1 MKVTVEIAPK
11 YNPPYA
17 VIYADEIN
25 SEIQRAMDL
34 LEGDSAPVTAQAGE
48 RMVILQPAE
57 ISMVRVENGQTMIYD
72 QKKNVYYSNRRL
84 YEIGDRIGADF
95 LQISKSTLVNRA
107 CLSGVEAGF
116 NGTLL
121 LHLKNGLKDYVSRR
135 YLPAFKQY
143 LGL

>member
-1 MKVTVEIAPK
+1 MKVTVEIAPQH
-11 YNPPYA
+11 NPPYA
-17 VIYADEIN
+17 VIYADEMN
-25 SEIQRAMDL
+25 SGIQRAMDL
-34 LEGDSAPVTAQAGE
+34 LDTESAPVTAQEGE

-57 ISMVRVENGQTMIYD
+57 ISMVRVENSRTMIYD
-72 QKKNVYYSNRRL
+72 QKKNAYYSNKRL
-84 YEIGDRIGADF
+84 YEIRDRLGAEF
-95 LQISKSTLVNRA
+95 LQISKSTLVNHS
-107 CLSGVEAGF
+107 CLSSVEAGF

>member
-1 MKVTVEIAPK
+1 MKVTVEIASQ

-17 VIYADEIN
+17 VIYADEMN
-25 SEIQRAMDL
+25 SEIQRAMDT
-34 LEGDSAPVTAQAGE
+34 LESDSAPITAQAGE

-57 ISMVRVENGQTMIYD
+57 ISMVRVENTQTMIYD
-72 QKKNVYYSNRRL
+72 LKKNGYYSNRRL
-84 YEIGDRIGADF
+84 YEIGDRLGGDF
-95 LQISKSTLVNRA
+95 LQISKSTLVNRS
-107 CLSGVEAGF
+107 CLGGVEAGF

-121 LHLKNGLKDYVSRR
+121 LHLKNGLKDYVSRK